1 MLPETPVVRDRL
13 MGFLVQPGCKHQS
26 AAREAR
32 SQCPK
37 HMVIKA
43 IDIQEW
49 IFATCNVPIWITRLR
64 PIACRREHIVV
75 LQRQPCV
82 RGNPLDPW
90 LEFVVFLF
98 RNGPAI
104 SVLTEQSTELW
115 QLAASDI
122 VFQVLE
128 VDFIESNKEQRR
140 GPRRGRAY
148 RQVQISSSFN
158 LKFYDC
164 CVQARLEIISQL
176 MCIQLKNGGDNV
188 ALIKKPLHQFS
199 AIRPHTRARFS
210 TLNQ

>member
-128 VDFIESNKEQRR
+128 ADLNPTKSKGEDLAEVGRIDKFKSRPRSISNFTTAVFKR
-140 GPRRGRAY
+140 G
-148 RQVQISSSFN
+148 SKSF
-158 LKFYDC
+158 
-164 CVQARLEIISQL
+164 
-176 MCIQLKNGGDNV
+176 
-188 ALIKKPLHQFS
+188 
-199 AIRPHTRARFS
+199 
-210 TLNQ
+210 LN